1 MFLSVLHWLLSAGRV
16 PPLSKALRSHELKTE
31 EPPSAVVPK
40 GPLPATDLFWAEMRV
55 NNIKE
60 LIVLNLSAFRWE
72 VFVRGASDNYP
83 VSQYPEEESPF
94 HGL

>member
-1 MFLSVLHWLLSAGRV
+1 M
-16 PPLSKALRSHELKTE
+16 
-31 EPPSAVVPK
+31 
-40 GPLPATDLFWAEMRV
+40 DLFWAEMRV

-94 HGL
+94 HGV